1 MTITDHQWQFLQHVS
16 ELIRFAALK
25 GIKLTGGEMYRPPE
39 MQEIYFKK
47 GLSKTKSGNHPKRL
61 AVDFN
66 FFIDN
71 TLMYEHELITELGQY
86 WESLS
91 PLNRW
96 GGAFKNFKDTPHFE
110 RNVAQ

>member
-1 MTITDHQWQFLQHVS
+1 MNRPSRQLHFGADTIDK
-16 ELIRFAALK
+16 R
-25 GIKLTGGEMYRPPE
+25 KLTGGEISGPPE

-96 GGAFKNFKDTPHFE
+96 GGALRTLITQCGTII
-110 RNVAQ
+110 V